1 MPRPQTFRTLLW
13 LWFALSL
20 IALAI
25 GLRLALIAPIDAAQ
39 GNIGS
44 MIYYH
49 VPMQVGGLTFPFV
62 NLIGSLAYL
71 YYRSRNLQRAIA
83 FDALAVAAAEVTVL
97 NLSVGILSGMLWA
110 KPVWGIWWTWD
121 ERLTTCLL
129 LWLLYVSYLLVRRFS
144 STGQVYTLSAV
155 ISVFAAI
162 DVPIVYMST
171 RWYRTQHPSPVF
183 FSGNPGA
190 GLDKSLYPAFFS
202 NLAAWLLWGF
212 FLIALRYVL
221 ERRRQQ
227 AQHAAVQHA
236 IATPEAQ

>member
-1 MPRPQTFRTLLW
+1 MPRPNTLRNLLW
-13 LWFALSL
+13 LWFALAV
-20 IALAI
+20 IALAV
-25 GLRLALIAPIDAAQ
+25 GLRLAITAPVDAAQ

-62 NLIGSLAYL
+62 NLIGSLAFL
-71 YYRSRNLQRAIA
+71 YYRRRDLERAISY
-83 FDALAVAAAEVTVL
+83 DAIAIAAAEVTVL
-97 NLSVGILSGMLWA
+97 FVSVGILSGMLWA

-155 ISVFAAI
+155 LSVFAAI

-183 FSGNPGA
+183 FSSDPDA
-190 GLDKSLYPAFFS
+190 GIAHSMYPAFFS
-202 NLAAWLLWGF
+202 NFAAWLLWGF
-212 FLIALRYVL
+212 FLIALRYAL
-221 ERRRQQ
+221 ERRRQR
-227 AQHAAVQHA
+227 AHHAAVQQA
-236 IATPEAQ
+236 IAHPEAQ

>member
-1 MPRPQTFRTLLW
+1 VPRPQTLRTLLRLW
-13 LWFALSL
+13 LALTL

-25 GLRLALIAPIDAAQ
+25 GLRLAITAPVDAAQ

-62 NLIGSLAYL
+62 NLLGSLAYL
-71 YYRSRNLQRAIA
+71 YYRSRDLERAVA

-97 NLSVGILSGMLWA
+97 FLSVGILSGMLWA

-144 STGQVYTLSAV
+144 ATGQRYTISAV
-155 ISVFAAI
+155 LSVFAAI

-183 FSGNPGA
+183 FGDPNA
-190 GLDKSLYPAFFS
+190 GLDPSMKPAFFS
-202 NLAAWLLWGF
+202 NFIAWLLWGF
-212 FLIALRYVL
+212 FLIAIRYTL
-221 ERRRQQ
+221 ERRRQRTH
-227 AQHAAVQHA
+227 HAAVQHA
-236 IATPEAQ
+236 IANPEAQ